1 MKILILLVSM
11 VLTIWACAPKDSFS
25 IKGEMPGL
33 ADGTVLELVPGATH
47 KEEKPEA
54 EAMVTNGTFS
64 FVGKAE
70 TPRMY
75 YIMVKGARGVISVI
89 VENGMQVSIRGKAIS
104 QDFDGQKNVEFSDV
118 QIVGSPVHDEYLRK
132 MEFKTKL
139 NDLFEENQKKH
150 ADVGRK
156 LTVARMSKNQA
167 LLDSLTKTEAYARMS
182 KDEAD
187 FFKAAGEQTKKAVM
201 DNKDSWWGPFI
212 MLTSMGWF
220 EEEQKEWYEAFSPE
234 AKNSYYGQIVCK
246 DLYPEVREG
255 KKALDFTVTDSQG
268 KSITLQELRE
278 GKKYVIVDF
287 WASWC
292 GPCRKE
298 IPNLKSIYERF
309 SSKGL
314 EIVSVSTDKNKK
326 AWQKALDEEQLP
338 WPNFVDESGIA
349 NAYAVKAIPAIFLLD
364 ANGTILSTKLRGE
377 ALKEKLEE
385 LLQ

>member
-1 MKILILLVSM
+1 MKTLILLVSV
-11 VLTIWACAPKDSFS
+11 VLAIGACAPKDSFL
-25 IKGEMPGL
+25 IKGEVTGL
-33 ADGTVLELVPGATH
+33 ADGTVLELLPGATH
-47 KEEKPEA
+47 QEVKPEA
-54 EAMVTNGTFS
+54 EATVTNGSFS
-64 FVGKAE
+64 FTGKVE
-70 TPRMY
+70 TPRLY
-75 YIMVKGARGVISVI
+75 YIMVKGTMGVISVL
-89 VENGMQVSIRGKAIS
+89 VENGVRVSIHGRAEC
-104 QDFDGQKNVEFSDV
+104 QENDGQKYVKFSDLKV
-118 QIVGSPVHDEYLRK
+118 VGSPVHDEYLKK
-132 MEFKTKL
+132 MDFKTKL
-139 NDLFEENQKKH
+139 NNVFEENQRKH
-150 ADVGRK
+150 ADIGEKVRE
-156 LTVARMSKNQA
+156 ARMSKNQV
-167 LLDSLTKTEAYARMS
+167 LLDSLVRTEAYVRMS
-182 KDEAD
+182 VDESA
-187 FFKAAGEQTKKAVM
+187 FFKAAAERTKKIVM
-201 DNKDSWWGPFI
+201 DNKDSWWGPFL